1 MTPPLPL
8 TATLC
13 ALLAAVA
20 LSAGIA
26 TTAVVDDSEAGAW
39 FAVLRAGEAR
49 SGHLAPGG
57 GRSHGA
63 YGPLLV
69 RSAAAEMPMTDV
81 LAQWARVG
89 AYETA
94 HAPLRVWVVRVAA
107 TVTATN
113 VTRFFA
119 TSPPVS
125 GQTGDTGTGCVAP
138 SPV

>member
-1 MTPPLPL
+1 MAPPFPL

-13 ALLAAVA
+13 ALLAAAA
-20 LSAGIA
+20 LSAGVA
-26 TTAVVDDSEAGAW
+26 TAAVGDNSEAGAW

-49 SGHLAPGG
+49 SGTWPRGG
-57 GRSHGA
+57 SRSHGA

-81 LAQWARVG
+81 LAQWARV
-89 AYETA
+89 
-94 HAPLRVWVVRVAA
+94 APLRVWVVRVAA
-107 TVTATN
+107 TVTAAN

-125 GQTGDTGTGCVAP
+125 GQTGDTGTGRVAP